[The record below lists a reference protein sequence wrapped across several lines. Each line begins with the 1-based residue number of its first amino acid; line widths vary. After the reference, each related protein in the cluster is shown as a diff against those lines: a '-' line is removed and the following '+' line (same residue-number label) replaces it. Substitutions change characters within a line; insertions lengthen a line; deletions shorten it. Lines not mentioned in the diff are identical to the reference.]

1 MNLPGEDEA
10 FLAVANPAVTASLGV
25 AVSPPVL
32 FTFVEA
38 LPEVFW
44 AYALDTIDGVVIRA
58 NDSSDIPRAKTAIV
72 HARFLFI
79 QLIVR
84 YILYNYCKLL
94 V

>member
-1 MNLPGEDEA
+1 MNLLGEDEE

-32 FTFVEA
+32 LTLVEA

-44 AYALDTIDGVVIRA
+44 AYTLDTSDGVVMRA
-58 NDSSDIPRAKTAIV
+58 IDSSDIPKAKPAIV
-72 HARFLFI
+72 YTRFLFI

-84 YILYNYCKLL
+84 YILYNYCKLP